1 MAGCFFTLRRR
12 RQKGRKTQSEKKECK
27 FSTKGGENG
36 GKPACPGIFL
46 LTSQPGMR
54 YTFKLQ
60 GSVIKKSACAETS
73 TRPVRAVLM
82 EDRSMKQTFQPKK
95 RQRSSV
101 HGFLKRMS
109 TKNGRKVI
117 KARRA
122 KGRAKLAV

>member
-1 MAGCFFTLRRR
+1 MFFHPAPAAAEGQEDPKR
-12 RQKGRKTQSEKKECK
+12 KKEGK

-46 LTSQPGMR
+46 LTSRPGMR